1 MSRNSSTSGN
11 ELPSF
16 LTPASGS
23 YPQTTVDEPV
33 FRSAQPFESS
43 DAKSL
48 GGLDMVGLSRAAPS
62 SIPSFSSA
70 SGIFSPTIGHSKP
83 VYRDLRLTDS
93 MGKSVAPGAFRSASG
108 PSVCPQPMPVI
119 YEANMSFE
127 CSRPVGEIWQAM
139 RLALAAHPDISAA
152 PERGC
157 FYGHC
162 EVEGRIVSMHVNL
175 FEKPEGGYLVEFQR
189 RTGDCCAFWSVLRQA
204 MTSLSKDFAGAA
216 AFVQRLGPQKRQ
228 GMGMTLPSPTRCTF
242 SKSTTASLCQLASS
256 SSIESQI
263 EALTGLISAMDQGA
277 PCCDKTRALL
287 KKCCESKEERVAY
300 AARAAAAAV
309 ARNSQSGSV
318 STEAIIKSVAR
329 NAFKSIQRSSNIV
342 TSEYSFSDFPSSGRG
357 AAN

>member
-127 CSRPVGEIWQAM
+127 CCGLWVKFGKPCGSRSPPTPTSRPPRNV
-139 RLALAAHPDISAA
+139 AAFTDTA
-152 PERGC
+152 
-157 FYGHC
+157 
-162 EVEGRIVSMHVNL
+162 
-175 FEKPEGGYLVEFQR
+175 K
-189 RTGDCCAFWSVLRQA
+189 
-204 MTSLSKDFAGAA
+204 SKDA
-216 AFVQRLGPQKRQ
+216 
-228 GMGMTLPSPTRCTF
+228 SSRCT
-242 SKSTTASLCQLASS
+242 
-256 SSIESQI
+256 
-263 EALTGLISAMDQGA
+263 
-277 PCCDKTRALL
+277 
-287 KKCCESKEERVAY
+287 
-300 AARAAAAAV
+300 
-309 ARNSQSGSV
+309 
-318 STEAIIKSVAR
+318 
-329 NAFKSIQRSSNIV
+329 
-342 TSEYSFSDFPSSGRG
+342 
-357 AAN
+357 